1 MDVLDSIKINN
12 SIYSIGQDI
21 TSISLNGT
29 VYKLGKDRNTVGKN
43 DAIGLNTSYPST
55 AFTKVESIQNTLPI
69 GESDTHI
76 CMRVPNGY
84 YDGSSFI
91 GAVNSKMAN
100 LVPANIKWGVTIGGV
115 TGIANAFASQYGTT
129 TSSSTK
135 VGFKD
140 AAGVIRNFYFITVS
154 MDMGTG
160 NCQPRFFTAKRVGGD
175 YKRME
180 FFTDLWNGFLI
191 EYGTIYT
198 THAFALENNGYF
210 KWNSG
215 TVQIPVTTPGVEYEW
230 CVSGKWYNK
239 F

>member
-43 DAIGLNTSYPST
+43 NAIGLNTSYPST
-55 AFTKVESIQNTLPI
+55 AFTKVESIQNTVPI
-69 GESDTHI
+69 GESNTHI
-76 CMRVPNGY
+76 CMRVPDGY

-115 TGIANAFASQYGTT
+115 TGTSNAYVSSHGII
-129 TSSSTK
+129 TSSSAK

-140 AAGVIRNFYFITVS
+140 REGVTRNFYFITVS
-154 MDMGTG
+154 MDMGNG
-160 NCQPRFFTAKRVGGD
+160 NCMPGFFTVQRIGGD
-175 YKRME
+175 YRRME
-180 FFTDLWNGFLI
+180 FLTDLWSGFLI
-191 EYGTIYT
+191 DYDAGNKS
-198 THAFALENNGYF
+198 HVFALETNGYF

-215 TVQIPVTTPGVEYEW
+215 TVQIPVSTPGVEYEW
-230 CVSGKWYNK
+230 SVAGKWYK
-239 F
+239 K